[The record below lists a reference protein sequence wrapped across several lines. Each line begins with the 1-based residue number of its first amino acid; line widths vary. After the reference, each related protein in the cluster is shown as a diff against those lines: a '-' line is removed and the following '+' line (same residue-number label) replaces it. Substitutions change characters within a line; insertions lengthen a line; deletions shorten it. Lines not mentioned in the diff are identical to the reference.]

1 MSFGGGPDLHY
12 VTALVGATMSIGN
25 AEFDE
30 LVEPYRRELLA
41 HCYRMLGSVHDAED
55 AVQETLLRA
64 WRSYDGF
71 EGRSSLRSWLYRIAT
86 NASLRAI
93 EQKGRRPLP
102 SGLGGPSDD
111 PAFGLDVARTDVAW
125 LEPVPDRLVSGPS
138 TPADPA
144 AVVGLRGSIRLAF
157 VASLQHLPARQRAVL
172 ILREVLALSA
182 AEVAEL
188 LDTSVAAV
196 NSSLQRARAQLLE
209 VAPTEDTTAEPDEA
223 ATRAAVDRY
232 MAAFENADLAALQ
245 QALLDTVAL
254 EMPPTPT
261 WFRGRDTVVGF
272 LGARVLTEPGRIR
285 LLPTR
290 ANGQPAVAE
299 YVRDE
304 DGIHRPA
311 AIQVLDIVNGQIA
324 HIAVFFDKTL
334 FALFGLPDAL
344 DRV

>member
-1 MSFGGGPDLHY
+1 MSTD
-12 VTALVGATMSIGN
+12 N
-25 AEFDE
+25 EEFSQ

-102 SGLGGPSDD
+102 SDFGGPSDD
-111 PAFGLDVARTDVAW
+111 PKYGLDAPRTDVAW
-125 LEPVPDRLVSGPS
+125 LEPVPDRLVAGSAA
-138 TPADPA
+138 PADPA

-157 VASLQHLPARQRAVL
+157 VASLQYLPARQRAVL
-172 ILREVLALSA
+172 ILREVLGLSA

-209 VAPTEDTTAEPDEA
+209 VAPTEDTTAEPDQA
-223 ATRAAVDRY
+223 DTRAVVDRY
-232 MAAFENADLAALQ
+232 MAAFENADLAELQ
-245 QALLDTVAL
+245 RALLDNVAL

-261 WFRGRDTVVGF
+261 WFRGRETVVGF

-285 LLPTR
+285 VLPTR

-304 DGIHRPA
+304 DGIHRAA
-311 AIQVLDIVNGQIA
+311 AIQVLDVVDGQIA
-324 HIAVFFDKTL
+324 HIAVFFDLTL
-334 FALFGLPDAL
+334 FALFGLPDVL
-344 DRV
+344 DADEAGRS

>member
-1 MSFGGGPDLHY
+1 
-12 VTALVGATMSIGN
+12 MSIGN
-25 AEFDE
+25 EEFSR

-102 SGLGGPSDD
+102 SGLGSPSDD
-111 PAFGLDVARTDVAW
+111 PAFGLDAARTDVAW
-125 LEPVPDRLVSGPS
+125 LEPVPDRLVNEP
-138 TPADPA
+138 TDPA

-157 VASLQHLPARQRAVL
+157 VASLQHLPAKQRAVL

-182 AEVAEL
+182 AEVADL

-196 NSSLQRARAQLLE
+196 NSGLQRARAQLLE

-232 MAAFENADLAALQ
+232 MTALENADLAALQ

-261 WFRGRDTVVGF
+261 WFRGRETVVGF
-272 LGARVLTEPGRIR
+272 LGAQVLTEPGRIR
-285 LLPTR
+285 LVPTR
-290 ANGQPAVAE
+290 ANSQPAVAE

-311 AIQVLDIVNGQIA
+311 AIQVLDIVDGRIA
-324 HIAVFFDKTL
+324 HIAVFFDKAL

-344 DRV
+344 EPDPAPRP

>member
-1 MSFGGGPDLHY
+1 
-12 VTALVGATMSIGN
+12 MSITN
-25 AEFDE
+25 EEFSG

-71 EGRSSLRSWLYRIAT
+71 EGRSSLRTWLYRIAT
-86 NASLRAI
+86 NAALRAI

-111 PAFGLDVARTDVAW
+111 PEFGLDAPRTDVAW
-125 LEPVPDRLVSGPS
+125 LEPVPDRLVDG
-138 TPADPA
+138 PADPA

-172 ILREVLALSA
+172 ILREVLGLSA
-182 AEVAEL
+182 AEVAGV

-196 NSSLQRARAQLLE
+196 NSSLQRARAQLLA
-209 VAPTEDTTAEPDEA
+209 VAPTEDTTTEPDEA
-223 ATRAAVDRY
+223 ETRAAVDRY
-232 MAAFENADLAALQ
+232 LTAFENADLAGLQ
-245 QALLDTVAL
+245 QALLDTIAL

-261 WFRGRDTVVGF
+261 WFRGRDTVVSF
-272 LGARVLTEPGRIR
+272 LDKRVLTEPGRIR
-285 LLPTR
+285 LIRTR

-299 YVRDE
+299 YVRDA
-304 DGIHRPA
+304 DGVHRAA
-311 AIQVLDIVNGQIA
+311 AIQVLDVAGGRIS
-324 HIAVFFDKTL
+324 HIAVFFDTTL
-334 FALFGLPDAL
+334 FALFGLPDVL
-344 DRV
+344 DRP

>member
-1 MSFGGGPDLHY
+1 
-12 VTALVGATMSIGN
+12 MSITN
-25 AEFDE
+25 EEFSG

-71 EGRSSLRSWLYRIAT
+71 EGRSSLRGWLYRIAT

-93 EQKGRRPLP
+93 EQSGRRPLP
-102 SGLGGPSDD
+102 SGLCGPSDD
-111 PAFGLDVARTDVAW
+111 PTFGLDAPRTDVAW
-125 LEPVPDRLVSGPS
+125 LEPVPDRLVSG
-138 TPADPA
+138 PADPA

-172 ILREVLALSA
+172 ILREVLGLSA

-223 ATRAAVDRY
+223 DTRTVIDRY
-232 MAAFENADLAALQ
+232 MTAFENADLAGLQ

-272 LGARVLTEPGRIR
+272 LGKRVLTEPGRIR
-285 LLPTR
+285 VVPTR
-290 ANGQPAVAE
+290 ANGQPALAE

-304 DGIHRPA
+304 DGVHRAA
-311 AIQVLDIVNGQIA
+311 AIQVLDVADGRIA
-324 HIAVFFDKTL
+324 HIAVFVDKTL
-334 FALFGLPDAL
+334 FALFGLPDVL
-344 DRV
+344 DRP